1 MNPSA
6 TPDITPPSAAT
17 GLGPTSRTLEPAGEH
32 HVTGAAR
39 HKLVWSMLI
48 TSIALFACY
57 MAAGSV
63 LLPAQVN
70 ELDPANKESN
80 LAIVTSI
87 SSFATMFIQ
96 PLVGALSDRTRSKL
110 GRRAPWMLSG
120 AILGGIML
128 MLLPVLGR
136 NVALIAL
143 FWVLAQVS
151 LNALQGPLSAL
162 ISDRLAEDFRA
173 TASGFIGVGTSVGMA
188 VGIAVAGQFVTRLG
202 VGYVTV
208 ALAVIITTIALIL
221 LNQDRSSKDLAV
233 EPFCLGSF
241 LKGFWVSPR
250 LHPDFA
256 WAFAQRFAMFL
267 GSVGI
272 AGYMFYILLS
282 YVGMDP
288 VAAGAFMGVQSFVYM
303 TSSVIATFIAGPLS
317 DKLRRRKLFVFTSSM
332 LIAIACVIPLLMPTT
347 TGIILYSVLAG
358 AGFGAYL
365 AVDVALV
372 VDVLPSP
379 EEAAKCLGIIN
390 IANNIPQ
397 MLSPILYA
405 FFAATVGYSA
415 IWVWGI
421 VIVIIA
427 SFLVL
432 PIKKVR

>member
-1 MNPSA
+1 
-6 TPDITPPSAAT
+6 
-17 GLGPTSRTLEPAGEH
+17 
-32 HVTGAAR
+32 
-39 HKLVWSMLI
+39 
-48 TSIALFACY
+48 

-70 ELDPANKESN
+70 ELDPSAKEAN

-110 GRRAPWMLSG
+110 GRRAPWMLGG
-120 AILGGIML
+120 AFLGGIML

-221 LNQDRSSKDLAV
+221 LNQDHSSKDLAV
-233 EPFCLGSF
+233 EPFRLGAF

-267 GSVGI
+267 GAIGLT
-272 AGYMFYILLS
+272 GYMFYILLS

-288 VAAGAFMGVQSFVYM
+288 VTAGGFMGLQSLVYAA
-303 TSSVIATFIAGPLS
+303 SSVVATFIAGPLS
-317 DKLRRRKLFVFTSSM
+317 DKLQRRKMFVVIATL
-332 LIAIACVIPLLMPTT
+332 LIAIGCIFPLLMPTT
-347 TGIILYSVLAG
+347 TGILLYSVVAG
-358 AGFGAYL
+358 AGFGAYM

-390 IANNIPQ
+390 IANNVPQ
-397 MLSPILYA
+397 MLSPIIYA
-405 FFAATVGYSA
+405 GLIAAFGYSSL
-415 IWVWGI
+415 WVWAI
-421 VIVIIA
+421 VIVVVA
-427 SFLVL
+427 SLLVL